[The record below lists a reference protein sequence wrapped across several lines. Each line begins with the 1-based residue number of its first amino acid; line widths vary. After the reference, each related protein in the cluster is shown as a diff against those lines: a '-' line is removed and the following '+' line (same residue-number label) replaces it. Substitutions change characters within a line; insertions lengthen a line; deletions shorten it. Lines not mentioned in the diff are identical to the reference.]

1 MRQWKKNGL
10 SVLPIYQDFS
20 KYNLEKLR
28 QDAFAGLSVTLIVF
42 PQAMA
47 YALLAGLPIEYGL
60 YGATVAAFAAALFA
74 GSHFISLG
82 PTNATAVLLVNSF
95 AMLGIPTEKMP
106 IFLPTLLVL
115 TGSFLILSAFLNLA
129 NVVQYVSRSVISGY
143 ITAVAIIVIVNQI
156 HNVLGFNLATIQDN
170 TFTFIDTCSATL
182 SGLPD
187 IEGSS
192 AFVSLITLCIYRFI
206 KTKFPKSPVA
216 LTIIAL
222 ACLTYILQN
231 VMDIHVQ
238 VLTSIDA
245 SVRHASWVGFSLD
258 NLNLVADSALI
269 LSFICL
275 VDSTIVLKSLSLR
288 IGQKANANQ
297 MAFGLGLANI
307 FCGLFSGMPVSASL
321 VRSSTNYTSGARTS
335 FASLFCG
342 CFCLLCIICL
352 GPFFHYIPKAGLATL
367 IIILACSFLDKHT
380 LKVVITSTRS
390 DTCVFFVTF
399 VAAFL
404 FPLSTAIY
412 IGVFLSIALFLKKA
426 AVPAFFECTYDENNE
441 ISEVDPNTPLLKQ
454 SEIAIIHMEGNL
466 FFASSEIFRDQMR
479 MISER
484 PSLKIIILKMRN
496 VMHIDATCILA
507 FEELL
512 YYMYLNKR
520 VLILSEVNKYIL
532 KALQRSKLTEFIGLE
547 NIFTD
552 KRSQPNL
559 STALALKH
567 AQNIIGDKNFHVRIL
582 VVNSNK
588 KHIQTTAETMFRTTT
603 KTVSHQ
609 SIQGVE
615 KL

>member
-1 MRQWKKNGL
+1 MRQWKRNGL
-10 SVLPIYQDFS
+10 NVLPIRQDFS
-20 KYNLEKLR
+20 EYNLEKLR

-60 YGATVAAFAAALFA
+60 YGATVATFVAALFS
-74 GSHFISLG
+74 GSHFLSLG
-82 PTNATAVLLVNSF
+82 PTNATAILLANSF
-95 AMLGIPTEKMP
+95 AMLGIPIEKMP
-106 IFLPTLLVL
+106 IFLPMLLVL
-115 TGSFLILSAFLNLA
+115 TGGFLILTAFFNVA
-129 NVVQYVSRSVISGY
+129 NVVQYVSRSVIAGY
-143 ITAVAIIVIVNQI
+143 VTAVAIIVIVNQI
-156 HNVLGFNLATIQDN
+156 HNVLGFNLATIQNN
-170 TFTFIDTCSATL
+170 TFTFLNTCLATWNE
-182 SGLPD
+182 LPNLE
-187 IEGSS
+187 ISS
-192 AFVSLITLCIYRFI
+192 AFISLITLYIHRFI
-206 KTKFPKSPVA
+206 KIKSPKSPVA

-222 ACLTYILQN
+222 ACLTYILQK

-238 VLTSIDA
+238 VLNPINVSA
-245 SVRHASWVGFSLD
+245 WHASWGGFSLD
-258 NLNLVADSALI
+258 NLNLMADSALI

-275 VDSTIVLKSLSLR
+275 VDSTIVLKTLSSR
-288 IGQKANANQ
+288 IGQKANVNQ

-342 CFCLLCIICL
+342 CFCLLCIACL

-367 IIILACSFLDKHT
+367 IIILAFNLLDKHT

-390 DTCVFFVTF
+390 DACVFFVTF

-412 IGVFLSIALFLKKA
+412 IGAFLSIALFLKKA
-426 AVPAFFECTYDENNE
+426 TVPAFFECTYDENNE
-441 ISEVDPNTPLLKQ
+441 VSEVDPNTSLLKQ
-454 SEIAIIHMEGNL
+454 SEITIIHMEGNL

-507 FEELL
+507 LEELL

-520 VLILSEVNKYIL
+520 VLILSEVNKYIF
-532 KALQRSKLTEFIGLE
+532 KALQRSNLTEFIGLE

-552 KRSQPNL
+552 KRNQLNL

-567 AQNIIGDKNFHVRIL
+567 AQNIIGDKQFYVRVL
-582 VVNSNK
+582 VVNNK
-588 KHIQTTAETMFRTTT
+588 EKRTQTTVETTFKTT
-603 KTVSHQ
+603 KKLSHQ

>member
-1 MRQWKKNGL
+1 MRWWKKNGL
-10 SVLPIYQDFS
+10 NILPIRQDFS
-20 KYNLEKLR
+20 RYNLEKLR

-60 YGATVAAFAAALFA
+60 YGATVAAFVAALFA
-74 GSHFISLG
+74 GSHFLSLG
-82 PTNATAVLLVNSF
+82 PTNATAALLVNSF
-95 AMLGIPTEKMP
+95 ATLGIPTEKMP
-106 IFLPTLLVL
+106 ILLPTLLVL
-115 TGSFLILSAFLNLA
+115 TGGFLILSAFLNLA

-143 ITAVAIIVIVNQI
+143 ITAVVIIVIVNQI

-170 TFTFIDTCSATL
+170 AFTFIDTCSATW
-182 SGLPD
+182 SGLPG

-192 AFVSLITLCIYRFI
+192 VFISLITLYIHRFI

-222 ACLTYILQN
+222 ACLTYILQK
-231 VMDIHVQ
+231 VMNIQVQ

-245 SVRHASWVGFSLD
+245 SVWHAPWVGFSLD

-275 VDSTIVLKSLSLR
+275 VDSTIVLKSLSSR

-321 VRSSTNYTSGARTS
+321 IRSSTNYTSGARTS

-426 AVPAFFECTYDENNE
+426 AVPAFFEYTYDENNE
-441 ISEVDPNTPLLKQ
+441 ISEFDPNTPILKQ
-454 SEIAIIHMEGNL
+454 SEITIIHTEGNL

-496 VMHIDATCILA
+496 VMYIDATCILA
-507 FEELL
+507 LEELL

-532 KALQRSKLTEFIGLE
+532 KVLQRSKLIEFIGLE
-547 NIFTD
+547 NIFID
-552 KRSQPNL
+552 KRSQSNL

-567 AQNIIGDKNFHVRIL
+567 AQNIIGDKNFYVRVL
-582 VVNSNK
+582 VVNNK
-588 KHIQTTAETMFRTTT
+588 KKRI
-603 KTVSHQ
+603 
-609 SIQGVE
+609 
-615 KL
+615 

>member
-10 SVLPIYQDFS
+10 NVLPIRQDFS
-20 KYNLEKLR
+20 GYNFEKLR

-60 YGATVAAFAAALFA
+60 YGATIATFAAALFT
-74 GSHFISLG
+74 GSHFLSLG
-82 PTNATAVLLVNSF
+82 PTNATAILLVNSF
-95 AMLGIPTEKMP
+95 TTLGISIEKMS

-115 TGSFLILSAFLNLA
+115 TGSFLILSAFFNIA

-143 ITAVAIIVIVNQI
+143 ITAVIIIVIVNQI
-156 HNVLGFNLATIQDN
+156 HNAFGFNLATIQDN
-170 TFTFIDTCSATL
+170 AFTFVDTCLATWN
-182 SGLPD
+182 GLPN
-187 IEGSS
+187 IEKSS
-192 AFVSLITLCIYRFI
+192 ILISLITLYIHRFI

-216 LTIIAL
+216 FTIIAL
-222 ACLTYILQN
+222 ACLTYILQKT
-231 VMDIHVQ
+231 MAIHIQ
-238 VLTSIDA
+238 VLTPINVNA
-245 SVRHASWVGFSLD
+245 WHASWVGFSLD
-258 NLNLVADSALI
+258 NLNLMADSALI

-275 VDSTIVLKSLSLR
+275 VDSTIVLKTLSSR
-288 IGQKANANQ
+288 IGQKANVNQ
-297 MAFGLGLANI
+297 MTFGLGLANI

-321 VRSSTNYTSGARTS
+321 VRSSTNYASGARTS

-342 CFCLLCIICL
+342 CFCLLCIACL

-367 IIILACSFLDKHT
+367 IIILACSLLDKHT

-390 DTCVFFVTF
+390 DACVFLVTL
-399 VAAFL
+399 VAALL

-412 IGVFLSIALFLKKA
+412 MGIFLSIALFLKKA
-426 AVPAFFECTYDENNE
+426 TVPAFFEYTYDENNE
-441 ISEVDPNTPLLKQ
+441 IREVNPDTPLLKQ
-454 SEIAIIHMEGNL
+454 SEIIIIHVEGNL
-466 FFASSEIFRDQMR
+466 FFASSEIFRDQIR

-507 FEELL
+507 LEELL

-520 VLILSEVNKYIL
+520 VLILSEVNKYIF
-532 KALQRSKLTEFIGLE
+532 KALQRSRLIEFIGLE

-567 AQNIIGDKNFHVRIL
+567 AQNIMGDKSFHVRVL
-582 VVNSNK
+582 VANNNK
-588 KHIQTTAETMFRTTT
+588 KRIQTTVETSSEPQQ
-603 KTVSHQ
+603 KPSHQ
-609 SIQGVE
+609 NIQGAD